1 MTDAHDVTERNR
13 EPVTT
18 DNDQTPHS
26 PDDLDDQLPPSL
38 FAPPGRGTPPPL
50 FGPVDEKTP
59 PPGRDPEPVSAPA
72 TVPSEKGGGGGTP
85 PLGRTGGGGT
95 PPPLFRPVNDGTPP
109 PETERVPVAP
119 EKSGTGSTPPPGR
132 TGAGRTPPPLFRPV
146 SDGTPPPVV
155 GPVADKAVA
164 SADAEPARVPDGGK
178 AVPPATAGP
187 ARVQGGGQATPS
199 GGGGHASLT
208 GGGDHASPS
217 GGATSPSAPPR
228 TAAPESPNVSLHLG
242 PTPDRTPAGPARS
255 AAEDLGAGRP
265 TPAADGRG
273 PAPAGAAADGP
284 ASAGAAADG
293 PAPAS
298 GRPAAGGSGSARSVA
313 DGRGPV
319 SGRPAANGPA
329 SAPARPGAGGPAP
342 TSARS
347 AADGRGP
354 VSGRPSAD
362 GPTSTFGRPAA
373 DAPTP
378 TRPTP
383 TRPAAD
389 GRGPASAR
397 PAVEAGAPARPAPL
411 DGNLHLKPVR
421 RLRTEPSAEWTP
433 HPSYGAEPES
443 PKREARD
450 IPAKGADPG
459 PDTELDLVLDLAP
472 GDRAASATFS
482 VPAPASAP
490 AASVSPGRRHSVIAN
505 ETTAS
510 IPVHLLFRDD
520 QEPADGA
527 AALPGP
533 GAVVH
538 RPAGDRAPATRR
550 PPVPRSPQTRVR
562 PSTRPAP
569 VADPRLAERPGP
581 ALSGYAALFA
591 GAAGTAGAL
600 AVLWWRGVL
609 PAGWQSAVGLT
620 PRPDLGIGAG
630 AWAALALLATV
641 VLLALGGLG
650 RGRVGYAWVLTLF
663 GDYRGSVRR
672 TGLVWVSPLL
682 LRRRVDVRL
691 RHWRSEPLPAVDAN
705 GTALRVVVLV
715 VWRIKD
721 TVRAV
726 LGIEDHE
733 AYLSAQVEA
742 AMARVLSQL
751 PADAF
756 HEDAPT
762 LRDAEAVGDALTR
775 MLKADCEPVGVEVYS
790 AQPTGIEYAPEVAA
804 AMQRRR
810 IAAIDSRHRD
820 SVLTSVVDAVDDTV
834 NRLTTRGI
842 VELDDYE
849 RKALVKD
856 LTVAFY
862 TGRSGGGDGA

>member
-1 MTDAHDVTERNR
+1 MTPNNDHTPRTS
-13 EPVTT
+13 TT
-18 DNDQTPHS
+18 PTPTPHS
-26 PDDLDDQLPPSL
+26 LDDQIPPSL

-50 FGPVDEKTP
+50 FGPVAEKADTS
-59 PPGRDPEPVSAPA
+59 R
-72 TVPSEKGGGGGTP
+72 GGA
-85 PLGRTGGGGT
+85 T
-95 PPPLFRPVNDGTPP
+95 PPPLF
-109 PETERVPVAP
+109 
-119 EKSGTGSTPPPGR
+119 
-132 TGAGRTPPPLFRPV
+132 
-146 SDGTPPPVV
+146 
-155 GPVADKAVA
+155 GPVADRAVTPRGGELPPRR
-164 SADAEPARVPDGGK
+164 DAEPGPAPAPD
-178 AVPPATAGP
+178 AGP
-187 ARVQGGGQATPS
+187 ARAAAGE
-199 GGGGHASLT
+199 L
-208 GGGDHASPS
+208 
-217 GGATSPSAPPR
+217 PPR
-228 TAAPESPNVSLHLG
+228 RKAEPAPDAAPAPDGGRVPSSSPPPGAPEAPSVGLHLG
-242 PTPDRTPAGPARS
+242 PAPDR
-255 AAEDLGAGRP
+255 
-265 TPAADGRG
+265 
-273 PAPAGAAADGP
+273 
-284 ASAGAAADG
+284 
-293 PAPAS
+293 
-298 GRPAAGGSGSARSVA
+298 
-313 DGRGPV
+313 
-319 SGRPAANGPA
+319 
-329 SAPARPGAGGPAP
+329 PAP
-342 TSARS
+342 TR
-347 AADGRGP
+347 P
-354 VSGRPSAD
+354 V
-362 GPTSTFGRPAA
+362 
-373 DAPTP
+373 
-378 TRPTP
+378 
-383 TRPAAD
+383 
-389 GRGPASAR
+389 
-397 PAVEAGAPARPAPL
+397 PL

-421 RLRTEPSAEWTP
+421 RLRPEPSAEWTP
-433 HPSYGAEPES
+433 HPSYGAEPGTT
-443 PKREARD
+443 KREDGKAEPAARD
-450 IPAKGADPG
+450 TSAQGAVDNPG

-482 VPAPASAP
+482 VPVPGPAPAPASQTTATAP
-490 AASVSPGRRHSVIAN
+490 ATATVSSSPGRRHSVIAN

-510 IPVHLLFRDD
+510 IPVHLLFRDA
-520 QEPADGA
+520 QEPAEA
-527 AALPGP
+527 TALPA
-533 GAVVH
+533 AVVR
-538 RPAGDRAPATRR
+538 RPDAGDRTPATRR

-581 ALSGYAALFA
+581 ALSGYAALLA

-600 AVLWWRGVL
+600 AVLWWRGAL
-609 PAGWQSAVGLT
+609 PAAWQSAVGLT
-620 PRPDLGIGAG
+620 PRPDLGVGVG
-630 AWAALALLATV
+630 AWALLALLATA

>member
-1 MTDAHDVTERNR
+1 MTDVTERNR
-13 EPVTT
+13 EPVTPN
-18 DNDQTPHS
+18 DDQTPRTTPTPSPNPTPHS
-26 PDDLDDQLPPSL
+26 LDDQLPPSL
-38 FAPPGRGTPPPL
+38 FDPPGRGSPPPL
-50 FGPVDEKTP
+50 FGSAVD
-59 PPGRDPEPVSAPA
+59 
-72 TVPSEKGGGGGTP
+72 
-85 PLGRTGGGGT
+85 
-95 PPPLFRPVNDGTPP
+95 
-109 PETERVPVAP
+109 
-119 EKSGTGSTPPPGR
+119 
-132 TGAGRTPPPLFRPV
+132 RTPPP
-146 SDGTPPPVV
+146 
-155 GPVADKAVA
+155 
-164 SADAEPARVPDGGK
+164 PD
-178 AVPPATAGP
+178 PE
-187 ARVQGGGQATPS
+187 
-199 GGGGHASLT
+199 L
-208 GGGDHASPS
+208 
-217 GGATSPSAPPR
+217 PPR
-228 TAAPESPNVSLHLG
+228 SATG
-242 PTPDRTPAGPARS
+242 PTPGSVPVPDVKPVPMPVPDAK
-255 AAEDLGAGRP
+255 AA
-265 TPAADGRG
+265 PAAASAPASVPDAKPVRAA
-273 PAPAGAAADGP
+273 PAPA
-284 ASAGAAADG
+284 SAPVSVPDAKAGR
-293 PAPAS
+293 PAS
-298 GRPAAGGSGSARSVA
+298 GRPA
-313 DGRGPV
+313 
-319 SGRPAANGPA
+319 
-329 SAPARPGAGGPAP
+329 PARP
-342 TSARS
+342 
-347 AADGRGP
+347 
-354 VSGRPSAD
+354 V
-362 GPTSTFGRPAA
+362 
-373 DAPTP
+373 
-378 TRPTP
+378 
-383 TRPAAD
+383 
-389 GRGPASAR
+389 
-397 PAVEAGAPARPAPL
+397 PL

-421 RLRTEPSAEWTP
+421 RSRTEPSAEWTP
-433 HPSYGAEPES
+433 HPSYGADPEPGKGS
-443 PKREARD
+443 ARKA
-450 IPAKGADPG
+450 PAGRGPEGAPASGSCDGPGPG

-482 VPAPASAP
+482 VPVSLPVPTSP
-490 AASVSPGRRHSVIAN
+490 TAATSSYPGRRHSVIAN
-505 ETTAS
+505 ETTAA

-520 QEPADGA
+520 QEAVEPGEPGA
-527 AALPGP
+527 AAVLP
-533 GAVVH
+533 ASVVR
-538 RPAGDRAPATRR
+538 RPATGDRSPATTR
-550 PPVPRSPQTRVR
+550 PPVPRSPQTRVQ

-581 ALSGYAALFA
+581 ALPGYAALLA
-591 GAAGTAGAL
+591 GAAGIAGGL

-609 PAGWQSAVGLT
+609 PAAWQTAVGLT
-620 PRPDLGIGAG
+620 PRADLGIGVG
-630 AWAALALLATV
+630 AWALLALLATV

-715 VWRIKD
+715 VWRIED

-756 HEDAPT
+756 HEDAPS

-810 IAAIDSRHRD
+810 IAAIDSKHRD

>member
-1 MTDAHDVTERNR
+1 MTPND
-13 EPVTT
+13 
-18 DNDQTPHS
+18 DQTPRTSPTPTPHS
-26 PDDLDDQLPPSL
+26 LDDQLPPSL
-38 FAPPGRGTPPPL
+38 FDPPGRGSPPPL
-50 FGPVDEKTP
+50 FGPAVD
-59 PPGRDPEPVSAPA
+59 
-72 TVPSEKGGGGGTP
+72 
-85 PLGRTGGGGT
+85 
-95 PPPLFRPVNDGTPP
+95 
-109 PETERVPVAP
+109 
-119 EKSGTGSTPPPGR
+119 
-132 TGAGRTPPPLFRPV
+132 RTPPPDRELPPRP
-146 SDGTPPPVV
+146 
-155 GPVADKAVA
+155 A
-164 SADAEPARVPDGGK
+164 AEPAPASGPASEPVSEPASASASEPKPGPDAGLPPLFGRADRDPAEAGK
-178 AVPPATAGP
+178 VPP
-187 ARVQGGGQATPS
+187 
-199 GGGGHASLT
+199 
-208 GGGDHASPS
+208 
-217 GGATSPSAPPR
+217 APPR
-228 TAAPESPNVSLHLG
+228 TASPEPPNVSLHLG
-242 PTPDRTPAGPARS
+242 PAPDRRTTGPTPATASDGRPEDARAGERPTSGRPAPDRRTTGPTPAT
-255 AAEDLGAGRP
+255 AADGRPAPGGPGGDRP
-265 TPAADGRG
+265 TPA
-273 PAPAGAAADGP
+273 
-284 ASAGAAADG
+284 
-293 PAPAS
+293 
-298 GRPAAGGSGSARSVA
+298 RPV
-313 DGRGPV
+313 
-319 SGRPAANGPA
+319 
-329 SAPARPGAGGPAP
+329 
-342 TSARS
+342 
-347 AADGRGP
+347 
-354 VSGRPSAD
+354 
-362 GPTSTFGRPAA
+362 
-373 DAPTP
+373 
-378 TRPTP
+378 
-383 TRPAAD
+383 
-389 GRGPASAR
+389 
-397 PAVEAGAPARPAPL
+397 PL

-433 HPSYGAEPES
+433 HPSYGAEPE
-443 PKREARD
+443 PGKGPARKA
-450 IPAKGADPG
+450 PAGRGPEGAPARGSVDGPG

-482 VPAPASAP
+482 VPVSLPVPTSP
-490 AASVSPGRRHSVIAN
+490 TAATPSYPGRRHSVIAN

-520 QEPADGA
+520 QEPVEPAEPGA
-527 AALPGP
+527 VLPA
-533 GAVVH
+533 AVVH
-538 RPAGDRAPATRR
+538 RPATGDRSPATRR
-550 PPVPRSPQTRVR
+550 PPVPRSPQTRVQ
-562 PSTRPAP
+562 PPTRPAP

-581 ALSGYAALFA
+581 ALPGYAALLV
-591 GAAGTAGAL
+591 GAAGIAGGL
-600 AVLWWRGVL
+600 AVLWWRGAL
-609 PAGWQSAVGLT
+609 PAAWQTAVGLT
-620 PRPDLGIGAG
+620 PRADLGVGFG
-630 AWAALALLATV
+630 AWALLALLATV

-756 HEDAPT
+756 HEDAPS

-810 IAAIDSRHRD
+810 IAAIDSKHRD

-862 TGRSGGGDGA
+862 TGRSGGGDVA

>member
-1 MTDAHDVTERNR
+1 MGD
-13 EPVTT
+13 
-18 DNDQTPHS
+18 
-26 PDDLDDQLPPSL
+26 
-38 FAPPGRGTPPPL
+38 GT
-50 FGPVDEKTP
+50 
-59 PPGRDPEPVSAPA
+59 PEPVPAP
-72 TVPSEKGGGGGTP
+72 ERGGAGS
-85 PLGRTGGGGT
+85 T
-95 PPPLFRPVNDGTPP
+95 PPPLFRPVAD
-109 PETERVPVAP
+109 
-119 EKSGTGSTPPPGR
+119 
-132 TGAGRTPPPLFRPV
+132 RTPPP
-146 SDGTPPPVV
+146 
-155 GPVADKAVA
+155 
-164 SADAEPARVPDGGK
+164 DAEPARGPESEPARVPGREPERVPGGGK
-178 AVPPATAGP
+178 ASPP
-187 ARVQGGGQATPS
+187 
-199 GGGGHASLT
+199 
-208 GGGDHASPS
+208 GGDKA
-217 GGATSPSAPPR
+217 PSAPPR
-228 TAAPESPNVSLHLG
+228 TVTPESPAVSLHLG
-242 PTPDRTPAGPARS
+242 PAPDRPASDLLPP
-255 AAEDLGAGRP
+255 ED
-265 TPAADGRG
+265 PAADRPAASAPGCTAADGSAPASARSGTEGRG
-273 PAPAGAAADGP
+273 PV
-284 ASAGAAADG
+284 SSRSAADG
-293 PAPAS
+293 PAP
-298 GRPAAGGSGSARSVA
+298 
-313 DGRGPV
+313 V
-319 SGRPAANGPA
+319 SSCP
-329 SAPARPGAGGPAP
+329 
-342 TSARS
+342 
-347 AADGRGP
+347 AADGSAP
-354 VSGRPSAD
+354 VSA
-362 GPTSTFGRPAA
+362 RPAA
-373 DAPTP
+373 DRPAPASPRTAP
-378 TRPTP
+378 DGPGSTSI
-383 TRPAAD
+383 RPAAD
-389 GRGPASAR
+389 GG
-397 PAVEAGAPARPAPL
+397 RPAPL

-443 PKREARD
+443 PQRESGGDA
-450 IPAKGADPG
+450 G

-482 VPAPASAP
+482 VPAPAAAPVAATASATATTATSP
-490 AASVSPGRRHSVIAN
+490 NPGRRHSVIAN

-533 GAVVH
+533 GAVVQ
-538 RPAGDRAPATRR
+538 RPGGDRAPATRR

-581 ALSGYAALFA
+581 ALSGYAALLA

-620 PRPDLGIGAG
+620 PRPDLGIGVG
-630 AWAALALLATV
+630 AWAALALLATA

-810 IAAIDSRHRD
+810 IAAIDSKHRD

-862 TGRSGGGDGA
+862 TGRSG

>member
-1 MTDAHDVTERNR
+1 MFGPAAASPAGPESERADVPGAELPGAGLPGAPGGERR
-13 EPVTT
+13 PA
-18 DNDQTPHS
+18 
-26 PDDLDDQLPPSL
+26 PDGERRPAPGGELPGGGLAPAPDGQLPP
-38 FAPPGRGTPPPL
+38 APRAGSAPAPDG
-50 FGPVDEKTP
+50 GPAPSPRAGKTP
-59 PPGRDPEPVSAPA
+59 PV
-72 TVPSEKGGGGGTP
+72 
-85 PLGRTGGGGT
+85 
-95 PPPLFRPVNDGTPP
+95 
-109 PETERVPVAP
+109 
-119 EKSGTGSTPPPGR
+119 
-132 TGAGRTPPPLFRPV
+132 
-146 SDGTPPPVV
+146 
-155 GPVADKAVA
+155 
-164 SADAEPARVPDGGK
+164 
-178 AVPPATAGP
+178 
-187 ARVQGGGQATPS
+187 
-199 GGGGHASLT
+199 
-208 GGGDHASPS
+208 
-217 GGATSPSAPPR
+217 PPR
-228 TAAPESPNVSLHLG
+228 TVTPEPPNVSLHLG
-242 PTPDRTPAGPARS
+242 PAPDR
-255 AAEDLGAGRP
+255 
-265 TPAADGRG
+265 
-273 PAPAGAAADGP
+273 
-284 ASAGAAADG
+284 
-293 PAPAS
+293 
-298 GRPAAGGSGSARSVA
+298 
-313 DGRGPV
+313 
-319 SGRPAANGPA
+319 PA
-329 SAPARPGAGGPAP
+329 SAP
-342 TSARS
+342 
-347 AADGRGP
+347 
-354 VSGRPSAD
+354 
-362 GPTSTFGRPAA
+362 
-373 DAPTP
+373 
-378 TRPTP
+378 
-383 TRPAAD
+383 
-389 GRGPASAR
+389 
-397 PAVEAGAPARPAPL
+397 APARPAPL

-433 HPSYGAEPES
+433 HPSYGAEPGAGKGAAKKASAERES
-443 PKREARD
+443 QAA
-450 IPAKGADPG
+450 PAKGPVDDSG

-482 VPAPASAP
+482 VPVPVPVPASGTAPVPASASASGAGAGAGAGDGTGAGSGAGSRAGATTATTAATPPYP
-490 AASVSPGRRHSVIAN
+490 ARRHSVIAN

-520 QEPADGA
+520 QEPAEA
-527 AALPGP
+527 AALP
-533 GAVVH
+533 ASVVR
-538 RPAGDRAPATRR
+538 RPAGGDRAPATRR
-550 PPVPRSPQTRVR
+550 PPVPRSPQTRVQ

-581 ALSGYAALFA
+581 ALPGYAALLA
-591 GAAGTAGAL
+591 GAAGIAGGL
-600 AVLWWRGVL
+600 TVLWWRGAL
-609 PAGWQSAVGLT
+609 PAAWQDAVGLT
-620 PRPDLGIGAG
+620 PRPDLGIGVG
-630 AWAALALLATV
+630 AWALLALLATV

-756 HEDAPT
+756 HEDAPS

-810 IAAIDSRHRD
+810 IAAIDSKHRD

>member
-1 MTDAHDVTERNR
+1 M
-13 EPVTT
+13 TT

-59 PPGRDPEPVSAPA
+59 PPGRDPEPVSVPAP
-72 TVPSEKGGGGGTP
+72 VPSEKGGGGVTPP
-85 PLGRTGGGGT
+85 PLGRTGGGST
-95 PPPLFRPVNDGTPP
+95 PPPLFRPVGDGTPP
-109 PETERVPVAP
+109 PETERVPVAA
-119 EKSGTGSTPPPGR
+119 EKNGTGSTPPPGR

-155 GPVADKAVA
+155 GRVPVVPEKNGTGSTPPPLFRPVGDGTPPPVVGPVADKAVA
-164 SADAEPARVPDGGK
+164 SADAEPARVPDGDK
-178 AVPPATAGP
+178 AVPPANAGP
-187 ARVQGGGQATPS
+187 ARVPGGDHASPS
-199 GGGGHASLT
+199 GGGGQASPSGGGGQASPSGGGGQPSPT

-217 GGATSPSAPPR
+217 AGVTSSSAPPR

-242 PTPDRTPAGPARS
+242 PTPDRPAAGPARS

-265 TPAADGRG
+265 TPAAGGRG

-284 ASAGAAADG
+284 A
-293 PAPAS
+293 PIS
-298 GRPAAGGSGSARSVA
+298 GRPAAGGPGSA
-313 DGRGPV
+313 
-319 SGRPAANGPA
+319 
-329 SAPARPGAGGPAP
+329 
-342 TSARS
+342 
-347 AADGRGP
+347 
-354 VSGRPSAD
+354 
-362 GPTSTFGRPAA
+362 RPAA
-373 DAPTP
+373 DAPA
-378 TRPTP
+378 P
-383 TRPAAD
+383 TRPAA
-389 GRGPASAR
+389 
-397 PAVEAGAPARPAPL
+397 EAGAPARPAPL

-443 PKREARD
+443 PKREARG

-490 AASVSPGRRHSVIAN
+490 TASVSPGRRHSVIAN

-550 PPVPRSPQTRVR
+550 PPVPRSPQARVR

-581 ALSGYAALFA
+581 ALSGYAALLA

>member
-1 MTDAHDVTERNR
+1 M
-13 EPVTT
+13 TT

-50 FGPVDEKTP
+50 FGPIAEKTP
-59 PPGRDPEPVSAPA
+59 QRAPEPVPSPVPA
-72 TVPSEKGGGGGTP
+72 EKG
-85 PLGRTGGGGT
+85 GGGGT
-95 PPPLFRPVNDGTPP
+95 PPPLFRPVSDGAPP
-109 PETERVPVAP
+109 PEAERAPVAP

-178 AVPPATAGP
+178 AVSPAKAGP
-187 ARVQGGGQATPS
+187 ARVPGGDHASSSGGDDPASPS
-199 GGGGHASLT
+199 GGDGHASPSGE
-208 GGGDHASPS
+208 GGHASPS

-242 PTPDRTPAGPARS
+242 PAPDRTAAGPARS

-273 PAPAGAAADGP
+273 PA
-284 ASAGAAADG
+284 STGAAADG
-293 PAPAS
+293 PAP
-298 GRPAAGGSGSARSVA
+298 GRPAAGGPGSARSAA
-313 DGRGPV
+313 DGPAPASARPGADGPAPV
-319 SGRPAANGPA
+319 SGRSAADGRAPVSGR
-329 SAPARPGAGGPAP
+329 SAADGRAP
-342 TSARS
+342 VSGRS

-354 VSGRPSAD
+354 VSGRP
-362 GPTSTFGRPAA
+362 AA
-373 DAPTP
+373 DAPAP
-378 TRPTP
+378 AP

-397 PAVEAGAPARPAPL
+397 PVVEGGAPARPAPL

-421 RLRTEPSAEWTP
+421 RSRTEPSAEWTP

-450 IPAKGADPG
+450 VPGKGVDPG

-490 AASVSPGRRHSVIAN
+490 TASVSPGRRHSVIAN

-520 QEPADGA
+520 REPADGA

-550 PPVPRSPQTRVR
+550 PPVPRSAQTRVR

-581 ALSGYAALFA
+581 ALSGYAALLA

>member
-1 MTDAHDVTERNR
+1 MTPND
-13 EPVTT
+13 
-18 DNDQTPHS
+18 DQTPRTSSTPSPTPHS
-26 PDDLDDQLPPSL
+26 LDDQLPPSL
-38 FAPPGRGTPPPL
+38 FDPPGRGSPPPL
-50 FGPVDEKTP
+50 FGPAVDRTP
-59 PPGRDPEPVSAPA
+59 TPDRERAPRPAAEPGPTSEPDAKPVPASA
-72 TVPSEKGGGGGTP
+72 SEPGPDAKPGPDAG
-85 PLGRTGGGGT
+85 L
-95 PPPLFRPVNDGTPP
+95 PPLF
-109 PETERVPVAP
+109 
-119 EKSGTGSTPPPGR
+119 GR
-132 TGAGRTPPPLFRPV
+132 ADRDPAEAG
-146 SDGTPPPVV
+146 
-155 GPVADKAVA
+155 K
-164 SADAEPARVPDGGK
+164 
-178 AVPPATAGP
+178 VPPA
-187 ARVQGGGQATPS
+187 
-199 GGGGHASLT
+199 
-208 GGGDHASPS
+208 
-217 GGATSPSAPPR
+217 PPR
-228 TAAPESPNVSLHLG
+228 AGSPEPPNVSLHLG
-242 PTPDRTPAGPARS
+242 SAPDRRT
-255 AAEDLGAGRP
+255 
-265 TPAADGRG
+265 TG
-273 PAPAGAAADGP
+273 PAPAAADDGR
-284 ASAGAAADG
+284 AGDARAG
-293 PAPAS
+293 ERPAS
-298 GRPAAGGSGSARSVA
+298 GRPAP
-313 DGRGPV
+313 DGRTTGPTPTAA
-319 SGRPAANGPA
+319 SDGRP
-329 SAPARPGAGGPAP
+329 APARP
-342 TSARS
+342 
-347 AADGRGP
+347 
-354 VSGRPSAD
+354 V
-362 GPTSTFGRPAA
+362 
-373 DAPTP
+373 
-378 TRPTP
+378 
-383 TRPAAD
+383 
-389 GRGPASAR
+389 
-397 PAVEAGAPARPAPL
+397 PL

-421 RLRTEPSAEWTP
+421 RSRTEPSAEWTP
-433 HPSYGAEPES
+433 HPSYGAEPE
-443 PKREARD
+443 PGKGPARKA
-450 IPAKGADPG
+450 PAGRGPEGAPARGSVDGPG

-482 VPAPASAP
+482 VPVSLPVPTSPTAATPAY
-490 AASVSPGRRHSVIAN
+490 PGRRHSVIAN

-520 QEPADGA
+520 QEPAEPGA
-527 AALPGP
+527 AAVLPA
-533 GAVVH
+533 AVVR
-538 RPAGDRAPATRR
+538 RPATGDRSPATRR
-550 PPVPRSPQTRVR
+550 PPVPRSPQTRVQ
-562 PSTRPAP
+562 PPTRPAP

-581 ALSGYAALFA
+581 ALPGYAALLV
-591 GAAGTAGAL
+591 GAAGITGGL
-600 AVLWWRGVL
+600 AVLWWRGAL
-609 PAGWQSAVGLT
+609 PATWQTAVGLT
-620 PRPDLGIGAG
+620 PRADLGVGFG
-630 AWAALALLATV
+630 AWALLALLATV

-756 HEDAPT
+756 HEDAPS

-810 IAAIDSRHRD
+810 IAAIDSKHRD

>member
-1 MTDAHDVTERNR
+1 
-13 EPVTT
+13 
-18 DNDQTPHS
+18 
-26 PDDLDDQLPPSL
+26 
-38 FAPPGRGTPPPL
+38 
-50 FGPVDEKTP
+50 
-59 PPGRDPEPVSAPA
+59 
-72 TVPSEKGGGGGTP
+72 
-85 PLGRTGGGGT
+85 
-95 PPPLFRPVNDGTPP
+95 
-109 PETERVPVAP
+109 
-119 EKSGTGSTPPPGR
+119 
-132 TGAGRTPPPLFRPV
+132 
-146 SDGTPPPVV
+146 
-155 GPVADKAVA
+155 
-164 SADAEPARVPDGGK
+164 
-178 AVPPATAGP
+178 
-187 ARVQGGGQATPS
+187 
-199 GGGGHASLT
+199 
-208 GGGDHASPS
+208 
-217 GGATSPSAPPR
+217 
-228 TAAPESPNVSLHLG
+228 
-242 PTPDRTPAGPARS
+242 
-255 AAEDLGAGRP
+255 
-265 TPAADGRG
+265 
-273 PAPAGAAADGP
+273 
-284 ASAGAAADG
+284 
-293 PAPAS
+293 
-298 GRPAAGGSGSARSVA
+298 
-313 DGRGPV
+313 
-319 SGRPAANGPA
+319 
-329 SAPARPGAGGPAP
+329 
-342 TSARS
+342 
-347 AADGRGP
+347 
-354 VSGRPSAD
+354 
-362 GPTSTFGRPAA
+362 
-373 DAPTP
+373 
-378 TRPTP
+378 
-383 TRPAAD
+383 
-389 GRGPASAR
+389 
-397 PAVEAGAPARPAPL
+397 
-411 DGNLHLKPVR
+411 
-421 RLRTEPSAEWTP
+421 
-433 HPSYGAEPES
+433 
-443 PKREARD
+443 
-450 IPAKGADPG
+450 
-459 PDTELDLVLDLAP
+459 
-472 GDRAASATFS
+472 S
-482 VPAPASAP
+482 VPAPTAAPVAATASATVT
-490 AASVSPGRRHSVIAN
+490 AATSPNPGRRHSVIAN

-520 QEPADGA
+520 QALADGA

-569 VADPRLAERPGP
+569 VADPRLYERPGP
-581 ALSGYAALFA
+581 ALSGYAALLA

-600 AVLWWRGVL
+600 AVLWWRGVGGRC
-609 PAGWQSAVGLT
+609 PGSRRTASAPT
-620 PRPDLGIGAG
+620 RIRP
-630 AWAALALLATV
+630 
-641 VLLALGGLG
+641 G

-810 IAAIDSRHRD
+810 IAAIDSKHRD

>member
-1 MTDAHDVTERNR
+1 M
-13 EPVTT
+13 TT

-38 FAPPGRGTPPPL
+38 FAPLGRGTPPPL
-50 FGPVDEKTP
+50 FGPIAEKTP
-59 PPGRDPEPVSAPA
+59 QGAPEPVPAPP
-72 TVPSEKGGGGGTP
+72 VPSEKGGGGGTP
-85 PLGRTGGGGT
+85 PPLGRTGG
-95 PPPLFRPVNDGTPP
+95 D
-109 PETERVPVAP
+109 
-119 EKSGTGSTPPPGR
+119 S
-132 TGAGRTPPPLFRPV
+132 TPPPLFRPV

-178 AVPPATAGP
+178 AVPPTSAGP
-187 ARVQGGGQATPS
+187 ACVP
-199 GGGGHASLT
+199 
-208 GGGDHASPS
+208 GGDHASPS
-217 GGATSPSAPPR
+217 GGGGHASPSGGASSPSAPPR
-228 TAAPESPNVSLHLG
+228 TAAPKSPNVSLHLG
-242 PTPDRTPAGPARS
+242 PTPDRTAAGPARS
-255 AAEDLGAGRP
+255 AAEDQGAGRP

-284 ASAGAAADG
+284 APVPGRPAAGGPGSARSADDG

-298 GRPAAGGSGSARSVA
+298 
-313 DGRGPV
+313 
-319 SGRPAANGPA
+319 
-329 SAPARPGAGGPAP
+329 ARPGAGAPAP
-342 TSARS
+342 ASGRS

-354 VSGRPSAD
+354 VSGRSAAD
-362 GPTSTFGRPAA
+362 GRGPVSGRSAAPAPTRPGVGGPAPASGRSAADGRGPVSGRSAA
-373 DAPTP
+373 DAPA
-378 TRPTP
+378 P
-383 TRPAAD
+383 TRPAPD

-397 PAVEAGAPARPAPL
+397 PAVEAGATARPAPL

-421 RLRTEPSAEWTP
+421 RLRAEPSAEWTP

-450 IPAKGADPG
+450 IPAKGADAG

-581 ALSGYAALFA
+581 ALSGYAALLA

>member
-1 MTDAHDVTERNR
+1 M
-13 EPVTT
+13 TT
-18 DNDQTPHS
+18 DNDQTPHT
-26 PDDLDDQLPPSL
+26 PDNLDDQLPPSL

-50 FGPVDEKTP
+50 FGPVP
-59 PPGRDPEPVSAPA
+59 PRRDAEPDAALPA
-72 TVPSEKGGGGGTP
+72 GGGGGSTRP
-85 PLGRTGGGGT
+85 PLFRPVGEETLPPEKEGAGGT
-95 PPPLFRPVNDGTPP
+95 PPPLFRPVGDGTPEP
-109 PETERVPVAP
+109 VPAP
-119 EKSGTGSTPPPGR
+119 ERG
-132 TGAGRTPPPLFRPV
+132 GAGSTPPPLFRPV
-146 SDGTPPPVV
+146 ADRTPPP
-155 GPVADKAVA
+155 
-164 SADAEPARVPDGGK
+164 DAEPARGREGK
-178 AVPPATAGP
+178 SARGQEGKPARGPESEPARRPESGP
-187 ARVQGGGQATPS
+187 ARVPGREPERVPGGGK
-199 GGGGHASLT
+199 ASPP
-208 GGGDHASPS
+208 GGDKAPS
-217 GGATSPSAPPR
+217 TPPR
-228 TAAPESPNVSLHLG
+228 TVTPESPAVSLHLG
-242 PTPDRTPAGPARS
+242 PAPDRPAS
-255 AAEDLGAGRP
+255 DLLSPEG
-265 TPAADGRG
+265 PAADRPAASAPGRT
-273 PAPAGAAADGP
+273 AADG
-284 ASAGAAADG
+284 
-293 PAPAS
+293 
-298 GRPAAGGSGSARSVA
+298 SARASERPGA
-313 DGRGPV
+313 EGRGPV
-319 SGRPAANGPA
+319 SGGPAANGPA
-329 SAPARPGAGGPAP
+329 PVSARPAANRP
-342 TSARS
+342 TPISA
-347 AADGRGP
+347 
-354 VSGRPSAD
+354 
-362 GPTSTFGRPAA
+362 RPAA
-373 DAPTP
+373 DRPAPASPRNAPDGPGSTSI
-378 TRPTP
+378 
-383 TRPAAD
+383 RPAAD
-389 GRGPASAR
+389 GG
-397 PAVEAGAPARPAPL
+397 RPAPL

-443 PKREARD
+443 PKRESRGDA
-450 IPAKGADPG
+450 G

-482 VPAPASAP
+482 VPAPTAAPVAATASATATTATSP
-490 AASVSPGRRHSVIAN
+490 NPGRRHSVIAN

-538 RPAGDRAPATRR
+538 RPGGDRAPATRR

-581 ALSGYAALFA
+581 ALSGYAALLA

-620 PRPDLGIGAG
+620 PRPDLGIGVG

-810 IAAIDSRHRD
+810 IAAIDSKHRD